1 VDVYQLSN
9 RTELEP
15 PWCAGC
21 GHFAALGAV
30 DRALS
35 NLGIAEEDLAI
46 VAAPGC
52 AAWVAEALRGTR
64 IEAPP
69 GLALPIALGT
79 HLARPDLRI
88 LAVAGD
94 TDAFAT
100 GLAHLNPVA
109 ARRPD
114 FTLAVF
120 DNGTAGWWGE
130 AGSGRRE
137 REPRNSLALAVA
149 SGASFVAQA
158 PSSDAALSEAIL
170 VEALGR
176 PGFSIVLLKTACV
189 AFNAN
194 EGDAWLAARAKGVPP
209 GHDRTQLSA
218 ALRLASDSTTLWTGV
233 LYRADPSGAP
243 PARRDPS

>member
-1 VDVYQLSN
+1 MRSWRPRLRRVGRRGAPRHED
-9 RTELEP
+9 RGAP
-15 PWCAGC
+15 GACAS
-21 GHFAALGAV
+21 
-30 DRALS
+30 DRAR
-35 NLGIAEEDLAI
+35 D
-46 VAAPGC
+46 PP
-52 AAWVAEALRGTR
+52 RTTR
-64 IEAPP
+64 PADPC
-69 GLALPIALGT
+69 GG
-79 HLARPDLRI
+79 
-88 LAVAGD
+88 GD

-137 REPRNSLALAVA
+137 REPRNSLPSRWLRGELRGAGALLRRRALRGDPRRGAGAPWLLDRPPENRLCGVQRERRGRVA
-149 SGASFVAQA
+149 RRASQ
-158 PSSDAALSEAIL
+158 
-170 VEALGR
+170 
-176 PGFSIVLLKTACV
+176 
-189 AFNAN
+189 
-194 EGDAWLAARAKGVPP
+194 GVPP